1 MKRAFILLSVICYL
15 LTACNDSSIGV
26 IGGADGPTSIT
37 VSNEGDKWGLTL
49 RAENVTKT
57 GMTIIFEQFG
67 GNHSGRLEYGA
78 AYTLETTVNNEW
90 QEVKTKT
97 GKPLNW
103 TLVGYSI
110 KMNDITEM
118 KIDWSNS
125 YGELSP
131 GLYRLKKDIMDFRIA
146 GDYDT
151 KTYEVYFTIEEKKK

>member
-1 MKRAFILLSVICYL
+1 MKRILVLMSAICCL
-15 LTACNDSSIGV
+15 FTACNDSSIGV
-26 IGGADGPTSIT
+26 IGGADGPTSII
-37 VSNEGDKWGLTL
+37 VSNKGDKWGLTL

-57 GMTIIFEQFG
+57 GMTIIFEQSG
-67 GNHSGRLEYGA
+67 GNPSGRLEYGA
-78 AYTLETTVNNEW
+78 AYALEKKVNEKW
-90 QEVKTKT
+90 QEVETKT
-97 GKPLNW
+97 GQPLNW

-125 YGELSP
+125 YGELSS